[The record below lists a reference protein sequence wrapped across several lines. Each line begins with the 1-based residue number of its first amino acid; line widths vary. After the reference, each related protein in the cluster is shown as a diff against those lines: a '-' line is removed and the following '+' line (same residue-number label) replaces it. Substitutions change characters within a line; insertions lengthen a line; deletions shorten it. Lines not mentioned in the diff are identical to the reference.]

1 MSDCCVIVEDMDEC
15 ELEDI
20 GQTCTGTC
28 INTIGSFRCSEEDAA
43 SQEDGRD
50 EEADER
56 EAEAIQEVITS
67 TQASTTTTTQ
77 TTTPV
82 PTSTTVATTTSTMK
96 SVDKMTTT
104 TTTTTETPIPDEDE
118 EKGEEESEPE
128 EEERGEENRVI
139 DNRIVDVVETKE
151 SGSEFD
157 QTTCPDGFQLADR
170 LAETEDGSACTDVD
184 ECESDN
190 KFGCSHLCINTQGS
204 AHCECP
210 SGWKLNQDGK
220 TCQGESDKN

>member
-1 MSDCCVIVEDMDEC
+1 MDEC

-28 INTIGSFRCSEEDAA
+28 INTIGSFRCSEEDAG

-56 EAEAIQEVITS
+56 DAEAIQEVITS
-67 TQASTTTTTQ
+67 TQGSTTTTTQ

-82 PTSTTVATTTSTMK
+82 ATTTTTSTVK

-104 TTTTTETPIPDEDE
+104 TTTTTETAVPEEDE
-118 EKGEEESEPE
+118 EESQPE
-128 EEERGEENRVI
+128 EEEEDRVI
-139 DNRIVDVVETKE
+139 DNHIVNVVETKE
-151 SGSEFD
+151 SGSQFD
-157 QTTCPDGFQLADR
+157 QTTCPDGFQVADR

-190 KFGCSHLCINTQGS
+190 KFGCSHLCVNTQGS

-210 SGWKLNQDGK
+210 SGWKLEEDGK
-220 TCQGESDKN
+220 RCQGELKINHQDNL